1 MRAGSSR
8 YYAENASVLR
18 VKRKKQYEANR
29 VDVLARQAKSRLAR
43 KDSIREY
50 QRRYAA
56 LNKGK
61 KAAHCAKRHA
71 AKLRATPPWADLAAI
86 ERVYALAAE
95 MTRQTGE
102 LHHVDHIAP
111 LQGDIVC
118 GLHVAE
124 NLRVI
129 TALENIRK
137 HNRFE

>member
-1 MRAGSSR
+1 MRAGSAR
-8 YYAENASVLR
+8 YYAEHVSDLR
-18 VKRKKQYEANR
+18 QKRREKYQANR
-29 VDVLARQAKSRLAR
+29 AEVLARQAKSRIAR
-43 KDSIREY
+43 KASIKEY

-86 ERVYALAAE
+86 ERVYKLAAE

-102 LHHVDHIAP
+102 LYHVDHVIP
-111 LQGDIVC
+111 LQGKTVC

-129 TALENIRK
+129 TALDNIRK